1 MFEMGAVRNRWDRF
15 GGPYLMFSALQCKL
29 EKGRSD
35 SAVKGPAVFRPLG
48 QLYSKNC
55 SKNLILL
62 LWPSCA
68 NRFEPKSTCVACR
81 GSGVRVSLAPFLKD
95 PASGWVFLCLE
106 LVPGRE
112 VYKLVSPSLKAFL
125 QFTHLSCRPKE
136 PSWAALGMCA
146 INLGSCRGL
155 VLRDRQSP

>member
-1 MFEMGAVRNRWDRF
+1 M
-15 GGPYLMFSALQCKL
+15 
-29 EKGRSD
+29 
-35 SAVKGPAVFRPLG
+35 
-48 QLYSKNC
+48 
-55 SKNLILL
+55 
-62 LWPSCA
+62 
-68 NRFEPKSTCVACR
+68 
-81 GSGVRVSLAPFLKD
+81 APFLKD